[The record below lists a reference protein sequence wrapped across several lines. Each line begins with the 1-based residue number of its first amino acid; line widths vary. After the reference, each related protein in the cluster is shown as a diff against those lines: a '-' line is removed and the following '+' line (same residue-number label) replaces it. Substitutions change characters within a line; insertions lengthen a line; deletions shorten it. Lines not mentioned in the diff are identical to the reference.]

1 VTHRHPI
8 RSLAALLGSAA
19 VAVIA
24 GASPAAANRA
34 AIATPAAPQSGHLI
48 TLVTGERILERA
60 GPNGA
65 VVFSAVSAAAT
76 PLVTFEA
83 NAVWYVIPDV
93 VIHSLGAQLDA
104 TLFDTEAL
112 SRAEAASAGQVPV
125 QVRWHG
131 ASAPAM
137 PWLVHPVNVS
147 AGVTDGVVTRTSGAV
162 LESSLV
168 AGTLAGI
175 DHISL
180 VGAAPSA
187 PRSSPGFT
195 LYTLTVDGIDL
206 TGAPDNGDIAILVNT
221 DNALNSAGVGFGQW
235 YHGVFKVSVPNGHY
249 SMLGDFAQFS
259 ASGGQ
264 ERLAIINF
272 SVHGN
277 TTVTVDE
284 RAATAR
290 IVATTP
296 KPTDAGFASVTWQRN
311 SQAPT
316 GGAGFASIWSFGG
329 GAPPFRVYVS
339 PIGAPS
345 FGTQGWIASFHMD
358 SPSTSP
364 SAYSY
369 DLTYGGQGAISADQH
384 YAARASQLATV
395 ATRYF
400 SDVAGHPTLEARPS
414 FFPWQFFAFGSFDAF
429 NAPFDRT
436 EYVRAAPDLLWLQQ
450 VVADANTFSGMSQD
464 SEHVFVRG
472 ATSTADWNREPIG
485 PGVFVDT
492 GAAATFPIL
501 QGCPACTESGM
512 LELAIF
518 PFGDNPP
525 GHVGLPNFPT
535 PGLTETDAYTLLRN
549 ETVISTGQDPLGIS
563 VPVPSGAANFK
574 LQYSVAMTAP
584 WRTLSTN
591 ETTAWSFSS
600 PGSTSAPPPPG
611 WVCFSGTNVGCGVV
625 ALMLP
630 DYQLPEDGTGHVASG
645 PVTFR
650 LGISH
655 ILGVPI
661 AVTSAAV
668 SISFNGGSTWV
679 TAHVTPSGANAFA
692 VSYTDPSHAGT
703 AAIRIHVTDA
713 RGGALDQTI
722 LNAYAFP

>member
-1 VTHRHPI
+1 VTHRHHI
-8 RSLAALLGSAA
+8 RSLAALLGSVA

-24 GASPAAANRA
+24 GASPAAANPA
-34 AIATPAAPQSGHLI
+34 PTAMPAAPRSDHLI
-48 TLVTGERILERA
+48 TLVTGERILESA

-76 PLVTFEA
+76 PVVTFEA
-83 NAVWYVIPDV
+83 NAAWYVIPDV
-93 VIHSLGAQLDA
+93 VIHSIGAPLDA
-104 TLFDTEAL
+104 TLFKTEAV
-112 SRAEAASAGQVPV
+112 SQAEAASPGEVPV
-125 QVRWHG
+125 QVHWHG
-131 ASAPAM
+131 VAAPAM
-137 PWLVHPVNVS
+137 PWLVHPVNV
-147 AGVTDGVVTRTSGAV
+147 ATGVTDGVVTSTSGAL
-162 LESSLV
+162 LESSLA
-168 AGTLAGI
+168 AGTLTGI
-175 DHISL
+175 DHVSL

-187 PRSSPGFT
+187 ARRLPAFT

-206 TGAPDNGDIAILVNT
+206 KGAPDNGDIGILINT
-221 DNALNSAGVGFGQW
+221 DNALDSAGVGFGQW

-249 SMLGDFAQFS
+249 SMLGSFAQFS
-259 ASGGQ
+259 RAGGQ
-264 ERLAIINF
+264 GRLAIINF
-272 SVHGN
+272 TVHGN
-277 TTVTVDE
+277 TTVTVDA
-284 RAATAR
+284 RTATSR
-290 IVATTP
+290 IDATTP
-296 KPTDAGFASVTWQRN
+296 KPTDVGFASVTWQRD

-316 GGAGFASIWSFGG
+316 GGTGFSTTWSFGG

-345 FGTQGWIASFHMD
+345 FGTQGWVASFHMD

-364 SAYSY
+364 AAYSY
-369 DLTYGGQGAISADQH
+369 DLTYGGQGAISANQQ
-384 YAARASQLATV
+384 YAAKASHLATV

-400 SDVAGHPTLEARPS
+400 SDLAGNLSLEIRPS
-414 FFPWQFFAFGSFDAF
+414 FFPWQFFAFGSFDTF

-436 EYVRAAPDLLWLQQ
+436 EYVLAAPDLLWLQL
-450 VVADANTFSGMSQD
+450 VIADANTFAGMSQD
-464 SEHVFVRG
+464 SDRVFAPG
-472 ATSTADWNREPIG
+472 ATSSADWNRGPIG
-485 PGVFVDT
+485 PGVFAGT
-492 GAAATFPIL
+492 GAVATFPVI
-501 QGCPACTESGM
+501 QGCPACTEPGM

-549 ETVISTGQDPLGIS
+549 GTLISTGQDPLGIS
-563 VPVPSGAANFK
+563 VPVPSGAGHFQ

-584 WRTLSTN
+584 WRTLSTD

-611 WVCFSGTNVGCGVV
+611 WVCFSGTNVGCHVV

-679 TAHVTPSGANAFA
+679 AAHVTPSGTNAFA

-713 RGGALDQTI
+713 HGGILDQTI

>member
-1 VTHRHPI
+1 VTHRHQI
-8 RSLAALLGSAA
+8 RSLAALLGSVA

-34 AIATPAAPQSGHLI
+34 AIATPAAPQSDHLV

-65 VVFSAVSAAAT
+65 VAFSAVSAAAT

-83 NAVWYVIPDV
+83 NAAWYVIPDV
-93 VIHSLGAQLDA
+93 VIHSIGAQLDA
-104 TLFDTEAL
+104 TLFKTEAL
-112 SRAEAASAGQVPV
+112 SQAEAASPGEVPV
-125 QVRWHG
+125 QVQWHG

-147 AGVTDGVVTRTSGAV
+147 TGVTDGVVTSTSGAV
-162 LESSLV
+162 LESSLA
-168 AGTLAGI
+168 AGTLTGI

-187 PRSSPGFT
+187 PRPLPGFT

-206 TGAPDNGDIAILVNT
+206 KGAPDNGDIGILINT

-249 SMLGDFAQFS
+249 SMLGNFAQFS
-259 ASGGQ
+259 RAGGQ
-264 ERLAIINF
+264 DRLAIINF

-277 TTVTVDE
+277 TTVTVDA
-284 RAATAR
+284 RTATAR
-290 IVATTP
+290 IEATTP
-296 KPTDAGFASVTWQRN
+296 KPTDVGFASVTWQRE

-316 GGAGFASIWSFGG
+316 GGTSFGSVWSIGG
-329 GAPPFRVYVS
+329 GAPPFRAYVS

-345 FGTQGWIASFHMD
+345 FGTQGWVASFHFD

-364 SAYSY
+364 TAYSY
-369 DLTYGGQGAISADQH
+369 DLTYGGQGAISANQH
-384 YAARASQLATV
+384 YAAKASQLATV

-400 SDVAGHPTLEARPS
+400 SDLAGNLSLETRQS
-414 FFPWQFFAFGSFDAF
+414 FFPWQFFGVGSFDAF
-429 NAPFDRT
+429 NAPLDRT
-436 EYVRAAPDLLWLQQ
+436 EYVLAAPDLLWLQL
-450 VVADANTFSGMSQD
+450 VVADANTFAGMSQD
-464 SEHVFVRG
+464 SDRVFAPG
-472 ATSTADWNREPIG
+472 ATSSADWNRGPIG

-492 GAAATFPIL
+492 GAAATFPVV
-501 QGCPACTESGM
+501 QGCPACTESGK

-549 ETVISTGQDPLGIS
+549 GTAISTGQDPLGIS
-563 VPVPSGAANFK
+563 VPVPSGGAHFQ

-600 PGSTSAPPPPG
+600 PGSTSEPLPPG
-611 WVCFSGTNVGCGVV
+611 WACFSGTNVGCRVV

-630 DYQLPEDGTGHVASG
+630 DYQLPEAGTGHVASG

-679 TAHVTPSGANAFA
+679 TAHVTPSGTNTFA

-713 RGGALDQTI
+713 HGGVLDQTI